1 MGANSFARG
10 ATWTGVGRMNSALR
24 KASRPNEPRL
34 AARLM
39 STATSTQSWSKRWRQ
54 RLWRMAPADSGVV
67 VLRHRRIYILP
78 TRRGLALIAT
88 LAIMLLTSMN
98 YSLSLGHA
106 LTFLVAGL
114 VASALL
120 QTYRNLAGIAAS
132 PLAAG
137 EGFAGGQVA
146 FTLSLANAGAAR
158 QAIVVTSRTGRS
170 VSVDLPAAA
179 TRQVQLMVPALRR
192 GRLALGRVTLST
204 DFPLG
209 LWRGG
214 AYVHFPVPGIVY
226 PAPEAPAPHLPP
238 GLQGSDFRRSARA
251 ADAEL
256 AGLREY
262 HPGDPL
268 NRIAWKA
275 VARGAGWYTKQFEGT
290 GGGGP
295 LDLNWAEMPPG
306 MAVEARLSR
315 LTAWILTAEREA
327 RAFSLTLPGTALP
340 LAQGAAHR
348 RAALTA

>member
-1 MGANSFARG
+1 MS
-10 ATWTGVGRMNSALR
+10 SAAP
-24 KASRPNEPRL
+24 AS
-34 AARLM
+34 
-39 STATSTQSWSKRWRQ
+39 SWRSRWRQ
-54 RLWRMAPADSGVV
+54 RFWRLAPADRGPV

-88 LAIMLLTSMN
+88 LVIMLLTSMN

-137 EGFAGGQVA
+137 EAFAGAAVA

-158 QAIVVTSRTGRS
+158 YAIVVTPRSGRS
-170 VSVDLPAAA
+170 VTVDLPAAA
-179 TRQVQLMVPALRR
+179 TRQVQLTVLAPRR
-192 GRLALGRVTLST
+192 GRVALGRVTLST

-209 LWRGG
+209 LWRGW
-214 AYVHFPVPGIVY
+214 AYVHFPLAGIAY
-226 PAPEAPAPHLPP
+226 PTPEAPAPNLPA
-238 GLQGSDFRRSARA
+238 GLEGSDFRRSARA

-290 GGGGP
+290 GGSGT
-295 LDLNWAEMPPG
+295 LEFDWAELPSG
-306 MAVEARLSR
+306 LGTEGRLSR
-315 LTAWILTAEREA
+315 LAAWILAAEREA
-327 RAFSLTLPGTALP
+327 RAFALKLPGVDLP
-340 LAQGAAHR
+340 AGSGAGHR
-348 RAALTA
+348 RTALTALALHPPEPAP